1 VIAADWFIKS
11 GGNNHVVAC
20 LTSVRLAVEARLLS
34 VRGRQTPG
42 GLTPVVVYKL
52 EQRHLAHRG
61 HGEEP
66 LRLVAKIN
74 IDTLESDPFFLQRDG
89 GPLNERAY
97 PYSSAV
103 V

>member
-1 VIAADWFIKS
+1 MADVWLIAADWFIKS

-52 EQRHLAHRG
+52 EQRNFGHWG

-66 LRLVAKIN
+66 LRLVAKVN
-74 IDTLESDPFFLQRDG
+74 IDTLESDPFFVQYDG
-89 GPLNERAY
+89 DPLNVRA
-97 PYSSAV
+97 
-103 V
+103 